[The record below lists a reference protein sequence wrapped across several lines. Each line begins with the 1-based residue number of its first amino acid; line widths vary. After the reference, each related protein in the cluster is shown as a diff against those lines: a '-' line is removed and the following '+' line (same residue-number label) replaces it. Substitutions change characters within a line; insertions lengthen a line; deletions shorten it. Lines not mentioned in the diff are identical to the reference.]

1 MAPSEDPSNPAGQPI
16 TTPPAKRRV
25 SMAEMCAT
33 LAATTP
39 PTRAPRVQQSPLL
52 MTPSEMG
59 IGTPSSLQLDGSNS
73 RPGIP
78 VACDMQASMGF
89 FRGNEM
95 ARFRRLQ
102 DNAVIRAR
110 HLGICTPGFQ
120 FGDPPRRDDGLT
132 DAEWMTIQECFFAMM
147 EAEEMGA
154 PLYPTEPPAS
164 SEPPMPLLTSR
175 PAGYIMPPVAP
186 VDTSATL
193 PLVHSSSVE
202 SAVSSGSQETNSLFH
217 TLRGDV
223 QGLQHG
229 ESDTANPERN
239 ELNIARPTVA
249 QPPLG
254 DLAGEPADLDRRP
267 QESTFNDGSQA
278 IVGPSGSTG
287 IEAFEMITTESTM
300 AGSERLLDTWS
311 GLISESEQAVPHDF
325 PSASIGSKRHADGED
340 TDEAIAKRQA
350 CSPKVTGQI
359 TLLEVIAGPS
369 TDSHQRAH
377 DPPTLTSRQEIESQ
391 AANEPATDTES
402 QPLVD
407 MSHTSN
413 IGLEAKEQA
422 LVATAEPAP
431 TDIETEDGFVLIAAL
446 SPGYPQGGSMGRS
459 VSSTPTLDDDDDDDD
474 WAAAQ
479 AESA

>member
-1 MAPSEDPSNPAGQPI
+1 
-16 TTPPAKRRV
+16 
-25 SMAEMCAT
+25 
-33 LAATTP
+33 
-39 PTRAPRVQQSPLL
+39 
-52 MTPSEMG
+52 
-59 IGTPSSLQLDGSNS
+59 
-73 RPGIP
+73 
-78 VACDMQASMGF
+78 
-89 FRGNEM
+89 M

-120 FGDPPRRDDGLT
+120 FDDPSRRDDGMT
-132 DAEWMTIQECFFAMM
+132 DEEWMTIQECFFAMM

-175 PAGYIMPPVAP
+175 PAGYIIPPVAP

-193 PLVHSSSVE
+193 PLVHSSSIE
-202 SAVSSGSQETNSLFH
+202 SVGSGSQETNSLFH
-217 TLRGDV
+217 TLRGDA

-229 ESDTANPERN
+229 ESDTVNPGRN

-249 QPPLG
+249 QPPSG
-254 DLAGEPADLDRRP
+254 DLAGEPADLDGRP
-267 QESTFNDGSQA
+267 QESTFDSGSQA

-300 AGSERLLDTWS
+300 ADSERLLDTWS
-311 GLISESEQAVPHDF
+311 GLVSESEQAVPHDF
-325 PSASIGSKRHADGED
+325 PSASIGSKRPADGED

-350 CSPKVTGQI
+350 CSPEVTGQT
-359 TLLEVIAGPS
+359 TLLEVIAGLS
-369 TDSHQRAH
+369 TGNHQRAH
-377 DPPTLTSRQEIESQ
+377 DPPTLTSRQEVESQ
-391 AANEPATDTES
+391 AANEPETDTES

-413 IGLEAKEQA
+413 IGLEAEEQP

-431 TDIETEDGFVLIAAL
+431 ADIETEDGFVLMAAP
-446 SPGYPQGGSMGRS
+446 SPGYPHGGSMGRS
-459 VSSTPTLDDDDDDDD
+459 VSSTPTLDNDDDDNDDDDDDD